1 MKSLLRISALSAA
14 AGIFIASAGAGAQL
28 LIIGNDEK
36 VSFDENTGKTITH
49 PAGKDTVSIIDI
61 ADPAN
66 PKIIVNLALMNTITG
81 PPVNLAITPDRH
93 LALVA
98 NSLDWVKDGDGWKG
112 APDNK
117 IYVIDLAASP
127 PTQIGTVEAGKQ
139 ASGMAINRAGTL
151 ALVANRAENSVT
163 ALATSDGKNVKP
175 IGTVSVATQP
185 TAAVAAPPPALP
197 VAVAITPDGK
207 RALVVKSGANRVGL
221 LDIDGQK
228 VSYAQVDGKNYD
240 MATGLNPLN
249 VQITPDGKLA
259 IVNNIGG
266 GQDGQVDTVG
276 VIDLEASPPRVIDQ
290 IVVGDGPEGLAV
302 SPAGGYAASLILNGT
317 GGTPKTAF
325 YRHDKSYVALLKIDG
340 KTVRK
345 VAQADVGGLAE
356 GIAFSPDG
364 RYLYV
369 GNFVDGDI
377 DILRVDG
384 DTPDQGGQPG
394 STRASRL
401 DAQQYALSE
410 TENRKMTEIQ
420 RVAILTGAAGGIG
433 RGMTRALLAAGIGV
447 AGIDR
452 DRERPSRRARVSKA
466 RQPICSQSKPT

>member
-1 MKSLLRISALSAA
+1 MKSLLRLLTLSVVGYAAFALPSE
-14 AGIFIASAGAGAQL
+14 SRAQL
-28 LIIGNDEK
+28 LITGNDEK

-61 ADPAN
+61 ADPAK
-66 PKIIVNLALMNTITG
+66 PKIIVNLPLMNTITG
-81 PPVNLAITPDRH
+81 PPVNLAVTPDRH

-112 APDNK
+112 VPDNK

-151 ALVANRAENSVT
+151 ALVANRAEDSVT
-163 ALATSDGKNVKP
+163 ALAIDGKNVKP
-175 IGTVSVATQP
+175 VGTVSVATQP

-266 GQDGQVDTVG
+266 GQDDTVG

-290 IVVGDGPEGLAV
+290 VVVGDGPEGLAV

-356 GIAFSPDG
+356 GIAFGPDG

-369 GNFVDGDI
+369 GNFVDGNI

-384 DTPDQGGQPG
+384 DTLTKVANLALPGHPASMRG
-394 STRASRL
+394 ST
-401 DAQQYALSE
+401 
-410 TENRKMTEIQ
+410 
-420 RVAILTGAAGGIG
+420 
-433 RGMTRALLAAGIGV
+433 
-447 AGIDR
+447 
-452 DRERPSRRARVSKA
+452 P
-466 RQPICSQSKPT
+466 

>member
-1 MKSLLRISALSAA
+1 MKSLFQLLTLSVVGYAA
-14 AGIFIASAGAGAQL
+14 FVLASESRAQL
-28 LIIGNDEK
+28 LITGNDEK

-61 ADPAN
+61 ADPAK
-66 PKIIVNLALMNTITG
+66 PKIIVNLPLMNTITE

-112 APDNK
+112 TPDNK

-127 PTQIGTVEAGKQ
+127 PTQLGTVEAGKQ
-139 ASGMAINRAGTL
+139 PSGMAINKAGTL
-151 ALVANRAENSVT
+151 ALVANRADDSV
-163 ALATSDGKNVKP
+163 SVFSIEGKNVKP
-175 IGTVSVATQP
+175 VGTVSVATQP

-197 VAVAITPDGK
+197 AAVAITPDGK

-249 VQITPDGKLA
+249 AQITPDGKLA

-266 GQDGQVDTVG
+266 GQDGQIDTVG
-276 VIDLEASPPRVIDQ
+276 VIDLEANPPRVIDQ
-290 IVVGDGPEGLAV
+290 VVVGDGPEGLAM

-369 GNFVDGDI
+369 GNFVDGNI

-384 DTPDQGGQPG
+384 DALTKVANLALPGHPASMRG
-394 STRASRL
+394 ST
-401 DAQQYALSE
+401 
-410 TENRKMTEIQ
+410 
-420 RVAILTGAAGGIG
+420 
-433 RGMTRALLAAGIGV
+433 
-447 AGIDR
+447 
-452 DRERPSRRARVSKA
+452 P
-466 RQPICSQSKPT
+466 